1 MSEQTLSLIK
11 PDAVERN
18 LIGKII
24 QIFEDNGLIIEK
36 MKKIHVDMDF
46 AKKFYSVHSKK
57 PFFNDLCSYISSG
70 PLVAMVLKG
79 EDAVQKNRDIMGNTD
94 PAKAEEGTIRK
105 LYGDSIEANSVHGS
119 DSAENAKIEIDIFF
133 NENEKFNF

>member
-24 QIFEDNGLIIEK
+24 QIFEDNGLVVEK
-36 MKKIHVDMDF
+36 LKKIHVDLDF
-46 AKKFYSVHSKK
+46 AKKFYSIHSER

-79 EDAVQKNRDIMGNTD
+79 ENAVQKNRDLMGATN
-94 PAKAEEGTIRK
+94 PKEAKSGTIRN
-105 LYGDSIEANSVHGS
+105 LYAISIDKNSVHGS
-119 DSAENAKIEIDIFF
+119 DSVENAKIEIDLFF
-133 NENEKFNF
+133 QN

>member
-24 QIFEDNGLIIEK
+24 QIFEDNGLVVEK
-36 MKKIHVDMDF
+36 LKKIHVDLDF
-46 AKKFYSVHSKK
+46 AKKFYSVHSER

-79 EDAVQKNRDIMGNTD
+79 ENAVQKNRDLMGATN
-94 PAKAEEGTIRK
+94 PKEAKSGTIRN
-105 LYGDSIEANSVHGS
+105 LYAISIDKNSVHGS
-119 DSAENAKIEIDIFF
+119 DSVENAKIEIDLFF
-133 NENEKFNF
+133 QN

>member
-1 MSEQTLSLIK
+1 MSDRTLSLIK

-24 QIFEDNGLIIEK
+24 QVFEDGGLVVEK
-36 MKKIHVDMDF
+36 MKKIHVDINF
-46 AKKFYSVHSKK
+46 AKKFYSVHSDK

-79 EDAVQKNRDIMGNTD
+79 DNAVQKNRDLMGATNPKD
-94 PAKAEEGTIRK
+94 AKPGTIRN
-105 LYGDSIEANSVHGS
+105 LYAISIDKNSVHGS
-119 DSAENAKIEIDIFF
+119 DSLENAKIEIDLFF
-133 NENEKFNF
+133 KD

>member
-24 QIFEDNGLIIEK
+24 QIFEENNLIIEK
-36 MKKIHVDMDF
+36 MKKIHVNMDF
-46 AKKFYSVHSKK
+46 AKKFYSVHSDK

-79 EDAVQKNRDIMGNTD
+79 DNAVQKNRELMGATNPKD
-94 PAKAEEGTIRK
+94 AKPGTIRN
-105 LYGDSIEANSVHGS
+105 LYAVSIDKNSVHGS
-119 DSAENAKIEIDIFF
+119 DSVENANIEIGLFF
-133 NENEKFNF
+133 KD

>member
-24 QIFEDNGLIIEK
+24 QIFEENNLIIEK
-36 MKKIHVDMDF
+36 MKKINVDINF
-46 AKKFYSVHSKK
+46 AKKFYSVHSDK
-57 PFFNDLCSYISSG
+57 PFFSDLCNYISSG

-79 EDAVQKNRDIMGNTD
+79 DNAVQKNRDLMGATNPKD
-94 PAKAEEGTIRK
+94 AKPGTIRN
-105 LYGDSIEANSVHGS
+105 LYAISIDKNSVHGS
-119 DSAENAKIEIDIFF
+119 DSVENAKIEIDLFF
-133 NENEKFNF
+133 KD

>member
-24 QIFEDNGLIIEK
+24 QIFEENNLVVEK

-46 AKKFYSVHSKK
+46 AKQFYAVHSDK

-79 EDAVQKNRDIMGNTD
+79 ENAVQKNRDLMGATNPKD
-94 PAKAEEGTIRK
+94 AKPGTIRN
-105 LYGDSIEANSVHGS
+105 LYAISIDKNSVHGS
-119 DSAENAKIEIDIFF
+119 DSVKNAKIEIDLFF
-133 NENEKFNF
+133 KD

>member
-24 QIFEDNGLIIEK
+24 QIFEENNLVVEK
-36 MKKIHVDMDF
+36 MKKIHVDMEF
-46 AKKFYSVHSKK
+46 AKQFYAVHSDK

-79 EDAVQKNRDIMGNTD
+79 ENAVQKNRDLMGATNPKD
-94 PAKAEEGTIRK
+94 AKPGTIRN
-105 LYGDSIEANSVHGS
+105 LYAISIDKNSVHGS
-119 DSAENAKIEIDIFF
+119 DSSENAKKEIDFF
-133 NENEKFNF
+133 FKN

>member
-1 MSEQTLSLIK
+1 MSDRTLSLIK

-24 QIFEDNGLIIEK
+24 QVFEDGGLVVEK
-36 MKKIHVDMDF
+36 MKKIHVDINF
-46 AKKFYSVHSKK
+46 ARKFYSVHSDK

-79 EDAVQKNRDIMGNTD
+79 DNAVQKNRDLMGATNPKD
-94 PAKAEEGTIRK
+94 AKPGTIRN
-105 LYGDSIEANSVHGS
+105 LYAISIDKNSVHGS
-119 DSAENAKIEIDIFF
+119 DSVENAKIEIDLFF
-133 NENEKFNF
+133 KD

>member
-24 QIFEDNGLIIEK
+24 QVFEENGLIVEK

-46 AKKFYSVHSKK
+46 AKKFYAVHSDK

-79 EDAVQKNRDIMGNTD
+79 DNAVQKNRDLMGATNPKD
-94 PAKAEEGTIRK
+94 AKPGTIRN
-105 LYGDSIEANSVHGS
+105 LYAISIDKNSVHGS
-119 DSAENAKIEIDIFF
+119 DSVENAKIEIDLFF
-133 NENEKFNF
+133 KG

>member
-24 QIFEDNGLIIEK
+24 QVFEDNGLVVDQ
-36 MKKIHVDMDF
+36 MKKIHIDINF
-46 AKKFYSVHSKK
+46 AKKFYSVHSDR

-79 EDAVQKNRDIMGNTD
+79 DNAVQKNRDLMGATNPKD
-94 PAKAEEGTIRK
+94 AKEGTIRN
-105 LYGDSIEANSVHGS
+105 LYAISIDKNSVHGS
-119 DSAENAKIEIDIFF
+119 DSVENATIEIDLFF
-133 NENEKFNF
+133 YN

>member
-24 QIFEDNGLIIEK
+24 QVFEENGLVIEK
-36 MKKIHVDMDF
+36 MKKIHVNMDF
-46 AKKFYSVHSKK
+46 AKKFYAVHSDK
-57 PFFNDLCSYISSG
+57 PFFNDLCNYISSG

-79 EDAVQKNRDIMGNTD
+79 NNAVQKNRDLMGATNPKD
-94 PAKAEEGTIRK
+94 AKPGTIRS
-105 LYGDSIEANSVHGS
+105 LYAISIDKNSVHGS
-119 DSAENAKIEIDIFF
+119 DSIENAKIEIDLFF
-133 NENEKFNF
+133 KD